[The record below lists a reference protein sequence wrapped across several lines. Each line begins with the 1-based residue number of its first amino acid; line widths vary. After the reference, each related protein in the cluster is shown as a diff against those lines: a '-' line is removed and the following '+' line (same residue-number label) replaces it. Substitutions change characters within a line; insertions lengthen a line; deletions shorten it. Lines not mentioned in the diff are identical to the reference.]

1 MEVGQRSSMD
11 TSLGISR
18 RTLLRRGA
26 VVGGSLVWTIP
37 VVHTLAAPSA
47 AAGTPLD
54 GISFVAVIVKCGDA
68 HYRMKWGVENGTL
81 VGPESGSAFNIPG
94 GPQLTDY
101 SNIQSGAAPGANA
114 GFVGE
119 AVQIGASTDCVLI
132 NYVMKHGP
140 CNVTPSTGGMTP
152 SGGHGP
158 WTFNPLASP
167 PAC

>member
-1 MEVGQRSSMD
+1 MD

-26 VVGGSLVWTIP
+26 VVGGSLVWTVP

-54 GISFVAVIVKCGDA
+54 GISFVAVLLKCGDV
-68 HYRMKWGVENGTL
+68 HYRMKWEVEGGTL
-81 VGPESGSAFNIPG
+81 VGPETGSSFDIPG

-101 SNIQSGAAPGANA
+101 PNIQSGPAPGTSA
-114 GFVGE
+114 GLVGE
-119 AVQIGASTDCVLI
+119 AVQIGASTDCVLV

-140 CNVTPSTGGMTP
+140 CNVTPSSGGTTATGGA
-152 SGGHGP
+152 GP

-167 PAC
+167 PTC